1 MGGAPEREPILIRLW
16 RQNTFSAL
24 RSVPFRWV
32 FATRL
37 TTFMAWQIGLLAQSW
52 LVYALTGSALS
63 LGWVRTSWSVG
74 SLSFALMGGIIADRT
89 EKKRLM
95 LLGHAGLGIMP
106 LLVAVFAQLGRVSV
120 WMLALNAMS
129 LGVFFSL
136 LNPARESYTAELMGR
151 RALLN
156 AMALSRMG
164 MASMGILSS
173 FAGGA
178 VMERLGAPAAF
189 FCVAVLY
196 AGTIG
201 FILRLP
207 RSRSHQRT
215 ALSVGDE
222 LLAGLRYVVAHPIV
236 LSILGLE
243 LVRVLLVLPYQT
255 FLPVFAADVFQ
266 RGAFGLG
273 VMSAVLGVGGLLG
286 SLFVASLGDHP
297 RKGLLLLISGAV
309 SALVLLLFAQIR
321 HFYPGLALLVI
332 LGMTN
337 DAYMVI
343 RSALLQTTASPEM
356 RGRMVGFWRVVW
368 GMSPLGIL
376 PAGALADRWGAP
388 LTVSVQA
395 LIALVLF
402 GVFLLAL
409 PDLRK
414 VEPRAEQR
422 DRGSAGR

>member
-1 MGGAPEREPILIRLW
+1 
-16 RQNTFSAL
+16 
-24 RSVPFRWV
+24 
-32 FATRL
+32 
-37 TTFMAWQIGLLAQSW
+37 MAWQMGLLAQSW

-95 LLGHAGLGIMP
+95 VLGHAGLGLMP
-106 LLVAVFAQLGRVSV
+106 LVVALFALVGRVSV

-136 LNPARESYTAELMGR
+136 LNPARESYTAELVGR

-173 FAGGA
+173 LVGGA
-178 VMERLGAPAAF
+178 VMEQLGATVAF
-189 FCVAVLY
+189 LSVGVLY
-196 AGTIG
+196 AGTVG
-201 FILRLP
+201 LILPLP
-207 RSRSHQRT
+207 RSSSHQRVP
-215 ALSVGDE
+215 LSVGRE
-222 LLAGLRYVVAHPIV
+222 FLAGLRYVVSHRVVMAV
-236 LSILGLE
+236 LGLE

-255 FLPVFAADVFQ
+255 FLPVFAAEVFQ
-266 RGAFGLG
+266 LGAFGLG
-273 VMSAVLGVGGLLG
+273 VMSAVLGVGGLVGALV
-286 SLFVASLGDHP
+286 VASLGDYP
-297 RKGLLLLISGAV
+297 RKGLLLLISGAA
-309 SALVLLLFAQIR
+309 SALALLLFAQMS
-321 HFYPGLALLVI
+321 HFYAALALLFV
-332 LGMTN
+332 LGMAN

-356 RGRMVGFWRVVW
+356 RGRMVGFWRIVW

-388 LTVSVQA
+388 LTVSVE
-395 LIALVLF
+395 ALVSL
-402 GVFLLAL
+402 VMLAVLWVTL
-409 PDLRK
+409 PILRQ
-414 VEPRAEQR
+414 EESEAGQR
-422 DRGSAGR
+422 GQDPPKQG